1 MENKKIGLTTGLAS
15 YIIWGLLPIYWE
27 LLHIVPA
34 MNTLSYRIVWSMATM
49 LIVITVQHD
58 WRTLITTIK
67 DLFAAKKLR
76 WIVMASFLISI
87 NWFIYIYMVGHHQ
100 ATEASLGYYI
110 MPLMNIVVAVLF
122 LHESLSRNKLIAISL
137 ALIGVIILTIQ
148 SGSLPLN
155 TLLMAASFC
164 LYGLIKKQ
172 VPLPATMSLTLET
185 LFVFPIAAIYLIWFA
200 PGSIFAYTSSVTT
213 LLIFSGVI
221 TVIPLLLFAVATKN
235 LDFITLSFIQY
246 LNPTMQLLVAV
257 LLLHEAFNVH
267 KLIVFAFIWAG
278 IIIFAIGSIRSY
290 RQSQNFSK

>member
-1 MENKKIGLTTGLAS
+1 MENKKIGLTTGLSS
-15 YIIWGLLPIYWE
+15 YIIWGLLPIYWG

-200 PGSIFAYTSSVTT
+200 TGSIFAYTSSVTT

-257 LLLHEAFNVH
+257 LLLHEAFDVH

>member
-87 NWFIYIYMVGHHQ
+87 NRFIYIYMVGHHQ

-185 LFVFPIAAIYLIWFA
+185 LFVFPIAAIYLIWFE

-257 LLLHEAFNVH
+257 LLLHEAFEVH
-267 KLIVFAFIWAG
+267 KLIVFALIWAG

>member
-15 YIIWGLLPIYWE
+15 YIIWGLLPIYWG

-221 TVIPLLLFAVATKN
+221 TVIPLLLFAIATKN

-257 LLLHEAFNVH
+257 LLLHEAFDVH

>member
-1 MENKKIGLTTGLAS
+1 MENKKIGLTTGLSS
-15 YIIWGLLPIYWE
+15 YIIWGLLPIYWG

-257 LLLHEAFNVH
+257 LLLHEAFDVH

>member
-1 MENKKIGLTTGLAS
+1 MENKKIGLTTGLSS
-15 YIIWGLLPIYWE
+15 YIIWGLLPIYWG

-221 TVIPLLLFAVATKN
+221 TVIPLLLFSVATKN

-246 LNPTMQLLVAV
+246 LNPTIQLLVAV
-257 LLLHEAFNVH
+257 LLLHEAFDVH

-290 RQSQNFSK
+290 RQLQNFSK

>member
-185 LFVFPIAAIYLIWFA
+185 LFVFPIAAIYLIWFE

-257 LLLHEAFNVH
+257 LLLHEAFDVH

>member
-15 YIIWGLLPIYWE
+15 YIIWGLLPIYWG

-58 WRTLITTIK
+58 WRTLITIIK

-257 LLLHEAFNVH
+257 LLLHEAFDVH

>member
-15 YIIWGLLPIYWE
+15 YIIWGLLPIYWG

-257 LLLHEAFNVH
+257 LLLHEAFDVH

>member
-257 LLLHEAFNVH
+257 LLLHEAFDVH

>member
-15 YIIWGLLPIYWE
+15 YIIWGLLPIYWG

-257 LLLHEAFNVH
+257 LLLHEAFDVH

-278 IIIFAIGSIRSY
+278 IIIFAIGSIGSY

>member
-15 YIIWGLLPIYWE
+15 YIIWGLLPIYWG

-221 TVIPLLLFAVATKN
+221 TVIPLLLFTVATKN

-257 LLLHEAFNVH
+257 LLLHEAFDVH

>member
-15 YIIWGLLPIYWE
+15 YIIWGLLPIYWG

-49 LIVITVQHD
+49 IIVITVQHD

-257 LLLHEAFNVH
+257 LLLHEAFDVH

>member
-15 YIIWGLLPIYWE
+15 YIIWGLLPIYWG

-49 LIVITVQHD
+49 IIVITVQHD

-100 ATEASLGYYI
+100 ATEPSLGYYI

-257 LLLHEAFNVH
+257 LLLHEAFDVH

>member
-15 YIIWGLLPIYWE
+15 YIIWGLLPIYWG

-257 LLLHEAFNVH
+257 LLLHEAFDVH
-267 KLIVFAFIWAG
+267 KLIVFTFIWAG

>member
-1 MENKKIGLTTGLAS
+1 MENKKIGLTTGLSS
-15 YIIWGLLPIYWE
+15 YIIWGLLPIYWG

-221 TVIPLLLFAVATKN
+221 TVIPLLLFSVATKN

-257 LLLHEAFNVH
+257 LLLHEAFDVH

-290 RQSQNFSK
+290 RQLQNFSK

>member
-15 YIIWGLLPIYWE
+15 YIIWGLLPIYWG

-100 ATEASLGYYI
+100 ATEPSLGYYI

-257 LLLHEAFNVH
+257 LLLHEAFDVH

>member
-27 LLHIVPA
+27 LLHIVLA

-257 LLLHEAFNVH
+257 LLLHEAFDVH

>member
-15 YIIWGLLPIYWE
+15 YIIWGLLPIYWG

-137 ALIGVIILTIQ
+137 ASIGVIILTIQ

-257 LLLHEAFNVH
+257 LLLHEAFDVH

>member
-15 YIIWGLLPIYWE
+15 YIIWGLLPIYWG

-122 LHESLSRNKLIAISL
+122 LHESLSQNKLIAISL

-221 TVIPLLLFAVATKN
+221 TVIPLLLFAIATKN

-257 LLLHEAFNVH
+257 LLLHEAFDVH